1 MLAHFQKDSQS
12 LEDKMIKEVRVLVH
26 VSFENFIKVKSELM
40 KNYDFLKHS
49 NFLVTTFLRES
60 VSTE

>member
-40 KNYDFLKHS
+40 KNYDFLKPS
-49 NFLVTTFLRES
+49 NFLVTTFLREF

>member
-12 LEDKMIKEVRVLVH
+12 LEDKVIKEIRVLVH
-26 VSFENFIKVKSELM
+26 VNFENFIKVKSELIN
-40 KNYDFLKHS
+40 NYDFLKHS